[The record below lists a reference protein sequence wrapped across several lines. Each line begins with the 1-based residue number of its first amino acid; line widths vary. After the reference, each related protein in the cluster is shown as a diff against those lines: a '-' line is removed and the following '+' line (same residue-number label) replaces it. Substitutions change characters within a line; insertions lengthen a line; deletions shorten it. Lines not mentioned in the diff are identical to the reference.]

1 MEQKIVSHAPFL
13 RPKGGGIARSV
24 DITVVPGD
32 KK

>member
-13 RPKGGGIARSV
+13 RPKGGIARSV